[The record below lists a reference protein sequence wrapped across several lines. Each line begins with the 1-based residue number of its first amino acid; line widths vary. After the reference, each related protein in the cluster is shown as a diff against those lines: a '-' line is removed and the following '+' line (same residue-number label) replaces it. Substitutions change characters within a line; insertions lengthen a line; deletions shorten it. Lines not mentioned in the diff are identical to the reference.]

1 MPLNILEISRNI
13 LNLNTDL
20 ERGENNFKTILNNV
34 EILKNKLR
42 NKEID
47 EKNYNIVLNNYL
59 KNNNLNSFISN
70 YKKYKLE
77 TLNEIKILNN
87 KLFNEIEIKTKEF
100 QNQFTTK
107 KSSKSS
113 QKLPSDIS
121 KEDIARFLEFQKKK
135 TRGEKKISADYSVY
149 SSNNYA
155 RISNQFADKLAY
167 YLINKYPEVFKP
179 LFNSV
184 RGADIKLIS
193 STYLSILIFT
203 TIISLPILTLIFF
216 LITLSLSKAIILGFL
231 GMISTAF
238 IVYAYPLS
246 VISSRRR
253 KIKSD
258 LVFAT
263 VHMAAISGSGV
274 HPVKIFKLLLE
285 SGEYKYLESEFKKI
299 LNYINL
305 FGYSLSTSLRSVAAD
320 SPSYELKELLNG
332 MVATIET
339 GGELKKYLQDKA
351 EDALN
356 QYKGDQKKRLDVL
369 NTYSDIYT
377 GILVAAPLLFL
388 VTLAILDKISP
399 SIGGISITT
408 IASVGTFIGI
418 PVINIVFILL
428 INVTQPEIWNLNLK
442 PNI

>member
-1 MPLNILEISRNI
+1 MPSNLLEFSKGI
-13 LNLNTDL
+13 LNLNSDL
-20 ERGENNFKTILNNV
+20 EKRENNYKLTLKNL
-34 EILKNKLR
+34 EILKARLR

-47 EKNYNIVLNNYL
+47 QKNYAILL
-59 KNNNLNSFISN
+59 RNNLNNMDFITFVSE
-70 YKKYKLE
+70 YKKYKSA
-77 TLNEIKILNN
+77 ILNQIRSLN
-87 KLFNEIEIKTKEF
+87 NELFNDIERRAKEF
-100 QNQFTTK
+100 QEQSTTK
-107 KSSKSS
+107 KISTKI
-113 QKLPSDIS
+113 PSDIS
-121 KEDIARFLEFQKKK
+121 KEDIGRFLRYQKKK
-135 TRGEKKISADYSVY
+135 TKGERKISLDYSVY
-149 SSNNYA
+149 SSNTYA
-155 RISNQFADKLAY
+155 RISNQFADKLSY
-167 YLINKYPEVFKP
+167 NLINKYPEVFRP

-184 RGADIKLIS
+184 RMADIKLIS
-193 STYLSILIFT
+193 ATYLSILIFS

-216 LITLSLSKAIILGFL
+216 LITFSLSKAIILGFL
-231 GMISTAF
+231 GMFATAF
-238 IVYAYPLS
+238 IIYAYPLS

-253 KIKSD
+253 KIRSD

-305 FGYSLSTSLRSVAAD
+305 FGYSLSTSLRSVAAG

-356 QYKGDQKKRLDVL
+356 RYRLDQNKRLSVL

-399 SIGGISITT
+399 SIGGIPITT
-408 IASVGTFIGI
+408 IASIGTFIGI
-418 PVINIVFILL
+418 PVINIGFILL
-428 INVTQPEIWNLNLK
+428 INVTQPEI
-442 PNI
+442 